1 MASYYMTL
9 SGAHTLAKLQQA
21 IRGEE
26 ALASKFVKSQLS
38 AVDGVITNLV
48 TFDDANAVPPAIKLL
63 AHGGAAPD
71 GSTLVWSGVMLV
83 GGSNAVVDIWRSPAA

>member
-26 ALASKFVKSQLS
+26 ALASQFFKSQLS

-48 TFDDANAVPPAIKLL
+48 TFQDANAIPPTPKLL
-63 AHGGAAPD
+63 AHGSAAPE
-71 GSTLVWSGVMLV
+71 GSALVWSGVMLV
-83 GGSNAVVDIWRSPAA
+83 AGSNAVVDVWRAPAG

>member
-1 MASYYMTL
+1 MASYYMTM

-26 ALASKFVKSQLS
+26 ALASQFVKSQLS

-48 TFDDANAVPPAIKLL
+48 TFDDADAIPPVLKLL
-63 AHGGAAPD
+63 AHGSAAPE
-71 GSTLVWSGVMLV
+71 GSVLAWSGVMLV
-83 GGSNAVVDIWRSPAA
+83 SGANAVVDAWRPLAA